1 MIIDFDNITQE
12 ELLNLLADFMQKYK
26 MQDESIIDVIREFSI
41 KHDIDEMFV
50 ATELSDFKPF
60 LELAENNLQKFKYIK
75 REETKHTNPL
85 EVWE

>member
-1 MIIDFDNITQE
+1 MIDFDNITQE
-12 ELLNLLADFMQKYK
+12 ELLNLLADFMQKYD
-26 MQDESIIDVIREFSI
+26 MQDEPIIDVIREFSI

-75 REETKHTNPL
+75 TEETKKTNLL
-85 EVWE
+85 ELWE